1 MTEHARRTEKNGVIT
16 ITFDR
21 QDKLNATS
29 REMLEV
35 LERAIYDL
43 RDDDAHRVLVI
54 TAVGKFFTSGMD
66 IGTMGGERGV
76 GTDGVKRGSNMRRDY
91 RLQGRHDV
99 WDEIERVEKP
109 VILAAQGPCI
119 GIGMEIASSCDF
131 RFASERTWFSLPE
144 IQNLA
149 VIAGSGGISRLTRI
163 VGPHWSKWFSMAG
176 ERVNAE
182 DARMMGFVHQIIPEP
197 EFHDHVQQFAEK
209 LAGFPGE
216 AVGITKILIDSVP
229 GSDRRAA
236 RDWDRL
242 AQNLMFDSPDH
253 KSKVDDFMN
262 KSKGS

>member
-1 MTEHARRTEKNGVIT
+1 MTDHARRTEHNGVLT

-21 QDKLNATS
+21 QEKLNATS

-35 LERAIYDL
+35 LEQAIYDL
-43 RDDDAHRVLVI
+43 RDKPEYRVLVI
-54 TAVGKFFTSGMD
+54 TAVGKFFTAGMD
-66 IGTMGGERGV
+66 IGTMGVERGV
-76 GTDGVKRGSNMRRDY
+76 GEDGVKRGSNMRRDY

-149 VIAGSGGISRLTRI
+149 VIAGSGGVSRLTRI
-163 VGPHWSKWFSMAG
+163 VGPHWSKWFSIAG

-182 DARMMGFVHQIIPEP
+182 DARMMGLVHQIFPES
-197 EFHDHVQQFAEK
+197 EFHARVQEFAEK
-209 LAGFPGE
+209 LAGFPAE
-216 AVGITKILIDSVP
+216 ALGVAKILIDSAP
-229 GSDRRAA
+229 NLDRRTA
-236 RDWDRL
+236 RDMDRL

-253 KSKVDDFMN
+253 LAKVEAFMN
-262 KSKGS
+262 KEKK